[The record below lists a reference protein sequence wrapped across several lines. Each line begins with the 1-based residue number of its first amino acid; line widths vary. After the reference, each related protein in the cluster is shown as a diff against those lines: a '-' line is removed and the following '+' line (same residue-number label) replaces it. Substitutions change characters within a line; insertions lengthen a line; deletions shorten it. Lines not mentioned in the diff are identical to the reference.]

1 LIRAKLSSS
10 VFGRWLSLQF
20 NRYNR
25 PVNLDDT
32 IVAIATPPGRGGIGV
47 VRISGP
53 KALDLV
59 NPILRLKH
67 DLEPGR
73 AVLGE
78 IIEPCGADTPVR
90 LTTERATSAD
100 VEPSEAPA
108 ESVPDGSRRRVSAP
122 HEPSSPQQRIDEVVV
137 TYFAKPHSYTTDDI
151 VEIAAHG
158 SPVVLR
164 HIVELCIAAG
174 ARLAEPGEFTMR
186 AFLNGRID
194 LTQAEAVRDLIDSQ
208 TLYQA
213 KIAAQQLEG
222 ALSRRLQPVKQK
234 LVELIAVL
242 EAGIDFA
249 EDDVSILPD
258 AAILE
263 RIAAVRQPLEQ
274 LAATFAYGKIVHE
287 GLTLAIVG
295 RPNVGK
301 SSLFNRLVERERAIV
316 TATPGTTRDLVSE
329 TVAIGGIPV
338 QLVDTAGIRQ
348 ALDEAESIGIR
359 KSMEALAEADLVLVV
374 FDASQPETPEDEEL
388 LRHAEGRP
396 SIVVGNKC
404 DLAAKNP
411 SATPDG
417 RLSMVRASALTGEG
431 IADLRAE
438 ILRHIGGEVGTQA
451 AAGFLTNVR
460 HQALVQ
466 DSLKALDSAIGAV
479 MGKVPHEMLLLD
491 LYNALRPLD
500 SITGATTTD
509 DILNLI
515 FSKFCIGK

>member
-1 LIRAKLSSS
+1 
-10 VFGRWLSLQF
+10 
-20 NRYNR
+20 
-25 PVNLDDT
+25 VNLDDT
-32 IVAIATPPGRGGIGV
+32 IVAIATPPGSGGIGV
-47 VRISGP
+47 VRLAGP
-53 KALDLV
+53 RAQEIAT
-59 NPILRLKH
+59 PMMRLKH
-67 DLEPGR
+67 ELEPGS
-73 AVLGE
+73 AIFGE
-78 IIEPCGADTPVR
+78 LVEPC
-90 LTTERATSAD
+90 
-100 VEPSEAPA
+100 EA
-108 ESVPDGSRRRVSAP
+108 GN
-122 HEPSSPQQRIDEVVV
+122 SSRIDEVVV

-164 HIVELCIAAG
+164 HIVELCLAAG

-249 EDDVSILPD
+249 EDDVSVLPNP
-258 AAILE
+258 AILE
-263 RIAAVRQPLEQ
+263 RIAAVRTPLEQ

-316 TATPGTTRDLVSE
+316 TASPGTTRDLVSE
-329 TVAIGGIPV
+329 TVAIGGIPI

-359 KSMEALAEADLVLVV
+359 KSMEALADADLVLVV
-374 FDASQPETPEDEEL
+374 LDASQPGTAEDKEL

-396 SIVVGNKC
+396 NIVVGNKC
-404 DLAAKNP
+404 DLGVAAGQ
-411 SATPDG
+411 S
-417 RLSMVRASALTGEG
+417 SIVRASALTSEG
-431 IADLRAE
+431 IPELRAE
-438 ILRHIGGEVGTQA
+438 ILRHIGGETGAQA
-451 AAGFLTNVR
+451 ESGFLTNVR
-460 HQALVQ
+460 HQGLVQ
-466 DSLKALDSAIGAV
+466 DSLAALNAATGAV
-479 MGKVPHEMLLLD
+479 GARIPHEMLLLD

-500 SITGATTTD
+500 AITGATTTD

-515 FSKFCIGK
+515 FSTFCIGK

>member
-1 LIRAKLSSS
+1 M
-10 VFGRWLSLQF
+10 VVLQC

-25 PVNLDDT
+25 RVNLDDT

-47 VRISGP
+47 VRIAGP
-53 KALDLV
+53 RAREIAK
-59 NPILRLKH
+59 PMLRLKH
-67 DLEPGR
+67 DLEPAR
-73 AVLGE
+73 AIFGE
-78 IIEPCGADTPVR
+78 LIEP
-90 LTTERATSAD
+90 
-100 VEPSEAPA
+100 
-108 ESVPDGSRRRVSAP
+108 SRN
-122 HEPSSPQQRIDEVVV
+122 SSRIDEVVV

-164 HIVELCIAAG
+164 HIVELCVAAG

-222 ALSRRLQPVKQK
+222 AVSRRLQPVKQK

-249 EDDVSILPD
+249 EDDVSVLPNP
-258 AAILE
+258 AILE
-263 RIAAVRQPLEQ
+263 RIAAVRQPLER
-274 LAATFAYGKIVHE
+274 LAATFAYGKIVHQ

-316 TATPGTTRDLVSE
+316 TATPGTTRDLVTE
-329 TVAIGGIPV
+329 TVAIGGIPI
-338 QLVDTAGIRQ
+338 QLVDTAGIRH

-359 KSMEALAEADLVLVV
+359 KSIEALADADLVLVV
-374 FDASQPETPEDEEL
+374 LDVSQPPTLEDNEL
-388 LRHAEGRP
+388 LRQAEGRP
-396 SIVVGNKC
+396 TIVVGNKC
-404 DLAAKNP
+404 DLAT
-411 SATPDG
+411 SG
-417 RLSMVRASALTGEG
+417 RGSVASGQSSMVRASALTGEG
-431 IADLRAE
+431 VSELRVE
-438 ILRHIGGEVGTQA
+438 ILRHIGGETGAQTE
-451 AAGFLTNVR
+451 AGFLTNVR
-460 HQALVQ
+460 HQGLVR
-466 DSLKALDSAIGAV
+466 DSLAALDDAAGAV
-479 MGKVPHEMLLLD
+479 AAAVPHEMLLLD

-500 SITGATTTD
+500 AVTGATTTD

-515 FSKFCIGK
+515 FSTFCIGK

>member
-1 LIRAKLSSS
+1 
-10 VFGRWLSLQF
+10 
-20 NRYNR
+20 
-25 PVNLDDT
+25 VNLDDT

-47 VRISGP
+47 VRVAGPRARQISSP
-53 KALDLV
+53 M
-59 NPILRLKH
+59 LRLKH
-67 DLEPGR
+67 DLEPGL
-73 AVLGE
+73 AVFGE
-78 IIEPCGADTPVR
+78 FIESGGDDTELR
-90 LTTERATSAD
+90 
-100 VEPSEAPA
+100 
-108 ESVPDGSRRRVSAP
+108 SVGQPRTAVP
-122 HEPSSPQQRIDEVVV
+122 TRIDEVVV

-164 HIVELCIAAG
+164 HIVELCVAAG

-194 LTQAEAVRDLIDSQ
+194 LTQAEAVCDLIDSQ

-213 KIAAQQLEG
+213 KVAAQQLEG
-222 ALSRRLQPVKQK
+222 ALSKRLQPVKQK

-258 AAILE
+258 YVILE
-263 RIAAVRQPLEQ
+263 RVAVVRQPLEA
-274 LAATFAYGKIVHE
+274 LAATFAYGKIVHQ
-287 GLTLAIVG
+287 GLTLAIIG

-316 TATPGTTRDLVSE
+316 TATPGTTRDLISE
-329 TVAIGGIPV
+329 TVALGGIPL

-359 KSMEALAEADLVLVV
+359 KSIEALADADLVLVV
-374 FDASQPETPEDEEL
+374 FDASQNVAKEDNEL
-388 LRHAEGRP
+388 LRQVQGRP
-396 SIVVGNKC
+396 AIVVGNKC
-404 DLAAKNP
+404 DLESSSQWSVTSGQFA
-411 SATPDG
+411 
-417 RLSMVRASALTGEG
+417 RVRVSALTGQG
-431 IADLRAE
+431 IGELRTE
-438 ILRHIGGEVGTQA
+438 ILRHIGGETGAQA
-451 AAGFLTNVR
+451 ESGFLTNVR
-460 HQALVQ
+460 HQGLVQ
-466 DSLKALDSAIGAV
+466 ESLVALEAASNAV
-479 MGKVPHEMLLLD
+479 TGRIPHEMLLLD

-500 SITGATTTD
+500 AITGATTTD

>member
-1 LIRAKLSSS
+1 
-10 VFGRWLSLQF
+10 
-20 NRYNR
+20 
-25 PVNLDDT
+25 VNLDDT
-32 IVAIATPPGRGGIGV
+32 IVAIATPPGRGGIGM
-47 VRISGP
+47 VRIAGARAREIVEP
-53 KALDLV
+53 M
-59 NPILRLKH
+59 LRLKH

-73 AVLGE
+73 AVFGE
-78 IIEPCGADTPVR
+78 LIEPCGTGA
-90 LTTERATSAD
+90 
-100 VEPSEAPA
+100 
-108 ESVPDGSRRRVSAP
+108 SAP
-122 HEPSSPQQRIDEVVV
+122 RESRIDEVVV

-158 SPVVLR
+158 SPIVLR
-164 HIVELCIAAG
+164 HIVELGVAAG

-249 EDDVSILPD
+249 EDDVSVLPNP
-258 AAILE
+258 AILE

-274 LAATFAYGKIVHE
+274 LAATFAYGKIVHQ

-295 RPNVGK
+295 QPNVGK

-329 TVAIGGIPV
+329 TVAIGGIPI

-348 ALDEAESIGIR
+348 ALDEAEFIGIR
-359 KSMEALAEADLVLVV
+359 KSMEALADADLVLVV
-374 FDASQPETPEDEEL
+374 LDASQPETEGNEL
-388 LRHAEGRP
+388 LRQTQNRTT
-396 SIVVGNKC
+396 IVVGNKC
-404 DLAAKNP
+404 DLVVSGQWP
-411 SATPDG
+411 VTSGQTS
-417 RLSMVRASALTGEG
+417 RIRASALTGEG
-431 IADLRAE
+431 IAELRAE
-438 ILRHIGGEVGTQA
+438 ILRHIGGETGAQA
-451 AAGFLTNVR
+451 EAGFLTNVR
-460 HQALVQ
+460 HKGLVQ
-466 DSLKALDSAIGAV
+466 DSITALDTATNAV
-479 MGKVPHEMLLLD
+479 AARVPHEMLLLD

-500 SITGATTTD
+500 AVTGTTTTD

-515 FSKFCIGK
+515 FSTFCIGK